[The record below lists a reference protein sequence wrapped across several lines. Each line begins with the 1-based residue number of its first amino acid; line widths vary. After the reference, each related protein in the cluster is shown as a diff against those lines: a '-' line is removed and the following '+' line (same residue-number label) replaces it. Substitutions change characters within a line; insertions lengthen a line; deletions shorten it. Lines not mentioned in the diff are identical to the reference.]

1 MPRSSHRNLHDD
13 VRSPARDGAAFRPSG
28 LKEVTRRVAADARA
42 GPTGSTDAG
51 GATASD
57 LTPLEPLAVSISE
70 AARLLGIGRTHLYAQ
85 LQQNTLVAR
94 KIGKRTV
101 ITLASIKALLDAS

>member
-1 MPRSSHRNLHDD
+1 MSRSSHRNSYDD
-13 VRSPARDGAAFRPSG
+13 VRSPAREGAVLRPSG
-28 LKEVTRRVAADARA
+28 LKKVTRRAAADARA
-42 GPTGSTDAG
+42 GPTWSTEAG

-57 LTPLEPLAVSISE
+57 FTPLEPLAVSVPE

-101 ITLASIKALLDAS
+101 ITMASIKAVLDAS